1 MKILDPNF
9 DELIIPPLGLRFINY
24 QKRISNFDRNELS
37 NEEIHFYHNISSF
50 NKINYLLKKSYNMK
64 CEIIIN
70 ESYVDC
76 DSITYPIN
84 TIYLLKISLNQ
95 MNSIFKIY
103 RNNKYLDILDEFNK
117 RKLYINLNYFEFL
130 KSNKMKTKY

>member
-1 MKILDPNF
+1 
-9 DELIIPPLGLRFINY
+9 
-24 QKRISNFDRNELS
+24 
-37 NEEIHFYHNISSF
+37 
-50 NKINYLLKKSYNMK
+50 MK

-70 ESYVDC
+70 ETYVDC

-84 TIYLLKISLNQ
+84 TIYLLNISLNQ

-117 RKLYINLNYFEFL
+117 RKTELNLIE
-130 KSNKMKTKY
+130 